1 MPTLVST
8 VNGPPPPPHPLPVP
22 AVFTTTSCNPCYC
35 SFVAHYTNRP
45 QVSIMPSIL
54 PLVILSHHGYAQPA
68 AAAAALSLVVVCH
81 MLSNVTNTL
90 FDFKTGQS
98 YFNDFIDANVA
109 LEPCCCIRC

>member
-1 MPTLVST
+1 
-8 VNGPPPPPHPLPVP
+8 
-22 AVFTTTSCNPCYC
+22 
-35 SFVAHYTNRP
+35 
-45 QVSIMPSIL
+45 MPSIL

-98 YFNDFIDANVA
+98 YCSDFIDANVA
-109 LEPCCCIRC
+109 LEPCCCIRCYNNIHYWQVLTQFTMQMIVSL